1 MIHYIWYV
9 KYLASPN
16 TPIFL
21 PTQEEEIW
29 ESATITVEKDVTLWD
44 LSFSF
49 YCGFYRS
56 NIALPWQIHHLRRC
70 TEIV

>member
-29 ESATITVEKDVTLWD
+29 ESATITVEKDVTL
-44 LSFSF
+44 
-49 YCGFYRS
+49 
-56 NIALPWQIHHLRRC
+56 
-70 TEIV
+70 